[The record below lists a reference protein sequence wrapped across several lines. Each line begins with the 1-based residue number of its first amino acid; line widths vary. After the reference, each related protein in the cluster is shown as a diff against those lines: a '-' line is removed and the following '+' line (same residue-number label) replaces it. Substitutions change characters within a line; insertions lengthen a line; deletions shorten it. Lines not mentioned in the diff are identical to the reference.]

1 MAGPSNPPRVIGI
14 FALTMIAVAA
24 IISLRNL
31 PLTANYGLGSIF
43 FYVVA
48 GITFFI
54 PTALVAAEL
63 ATTWPKT
70 GGLYVWVSQAFGPKY
85 GFLVTW
91 LEWMMNTVWNPTALA
106 FIAATL
112 AYIINPA
119 LTHNKWFMVGVML
132 FVFWAATFIN
142 FLGMKASGLI
152 SSIGVVIGT
161 IIPGVIIIGFGIA
174 WLVIGK
180 PSEMSFAPSTIIPSF
195 HLSNLVFFSGVLLS
209 LAGIEVA
216 AFHAQE
222 VKNPKKE
229 YPKAIFVATIIIL
242 AIFILGTLTI
252 AIVVPREQISLVA
265 GLMQA
270 ITVFF
275 KAFHLH
281 WATIVFGVLVII
293 GTLAMMST
301 WIMGP
306 SAGLLAIARHGDLP
320 PLLSKINKKHV
331 PIYILLIQAIIASVL
346 SLVFLLMPTV
356 SASYWILTDL
366 TAQLTTLI
374 YIFMFAAAITLRY
387 KQRNIQRP
395 YKVPGGNVGMWIVAS
410 LGILSSL
417 FAFFIG
423 FVPPAQLK
431 TGSTFFYDGFLIIG
445 IIVLSVPP
453 FIFRKFRKPSWKV
466 NVSDD

>member
-1 MAGPSNPPRVIGI
+1 MDAPFKPPRVIGI
-14 FALTMIAVAA
+14 FALAMIAVAA

-31 PLTANYGLGSIF
+31 PLTANYGMGSIF

-70 GGLYVWVSQAFGPKY
+70 GGLYIWVSEAFGPQY
-85 GFLVTW
+85 GFLATW
-91 LEWMMNTVWNPTALA
+91 LEWVMNTVWNPTALA

-112 AYIINPA
+112 AYIINPPLA
-119 LTHNKWFMVGVML
+119 SNKWFMVCVML
-132 FVFWAATFIN
+132 VVFWIATLAN
-142 FLGMKASGLI
+142 FFGMKSSGLI
-152 SSIGVVIGT
+152 STVGVVIGT
-161 IIPGVIIIGFGIA
+161 IIPGIIIIA
-174 WLVIGK
+174 FAIVWLAIGE
-180 PSEMSFAPSTIIPSF
+180 PSQISFSASNLIPSM
-195 HLSNLVFFSGVLLS
+195 HSNNLVFFSGVLLG

-216 AFHAQE
+216 AYHAQE

-229 YPKAIFVATIIIL
+229 YPKAIFMATIIIL
-242 AIFILGTLTI
+242 GLFILGTLAI
-252 AIVVPREQISLVA
+252 AIVVPSAKISLVA

-270 ITVFF
+270 IDAFF
-275 KAFHLH
+275 DPFHLH
-281 WATIVFGVLVII
+281 WATIVFGALVII
-293 GTLAMMST
+293 GTLAMIST

-306 SAGLLAIARHGDLP
+306 SAGLLMVARHGDLP
-320 PLLSKINKKHV
+320 PLLSKVNKKSV
-331 PIYILLIQAIIASVL
+331 PIIILLIQAIIASLL

-356 SASYWILTDL
+356 SASYWLLTDL

-374 YIFMFAAAITLRY
+374 YLFMFAAAITLRY
-387 KQRNIQRP
+387 TRRNIERP
-395 YKVPGGNVGMWIVAS
+395 YKVPGGNFGMWLVAGI
-410 LGILSSL
+410 GILASL

-431 TGSTFFYDGFLIIG
+431 TGNIFFYDGFLIVG
-445 IIVLSVPP
+445 IIVLSLPP

-466 NVSDD
+466 KENA